1 MRWVSLILL
10 VTFVAPANA
19 RGTGDAE
26 DSTSSLVGRALEA
39 SPTRNADL
47 DATVLGK
54 HANIAMPTSQVS
66 ARSAI
71 PGVGRSVPGGF
82 LVARQFAKPEVE
94 AAALR
99 GRSGAADAMERRGA
113 MALAAAMMLSNIVL
127 PSPSYALGAKKGTSA
142 LGSNKDVFA
151 EQMAAIN
158 ARKEA
163 GATPTMSVDSL
174 YQDSGGAC
182 GQGYKLV
189 VGRDTGCVC
198 IDPENC
204 PETSVSTVGVPAKPT
219 APPPPVKQGANDP
232 SKSGVTITFAK

>member
-113 MALAAAMMLSNIVL
+113 MALAAAMVLSNVVL
-127 PSPSYALGAKKGTSA
+127 PSPSYAAATGGDAFEEYMKQMNERKAAEATS
-142 LGSNKDVFA
+142 S
-151 EQMAAIN
+151 EAA
-158 ARKEA
+158 
-163 GATPTMSVDSL
+163 ATPVMSVDSM
-174 YQDSGGAC
+174 YKSSGGAC
-182 GQGYKLV
+182 GEGYKLV
-189 VGRDTGCVC
+189 VKKVLGASCEC
-198 IDPENC
+198 IDPANC
-204 PETSVSTVGVPAKPT
+204 PDAGSRKVRSDAERSLGKKGDD
-219 APPPPVKQGANDP
+219 PPPEKG
-232 SKSGVTITFAK
+232 SGGVTITFAK